1 MLENQKRDFNVISLK
16 NSDPPSRTFLLYAVS
31 IHMQAVSGII
41 VKVGLINILVKRVKW
56 VKYCAVAAA
65 N

>member
-1 MLENQKRDFNVISLK
+1 MSAK
-16 NSDPPSRTFLLYAVS
+16 NPDPPSRTFLLYVVS